1 MRQKRTAARNA
12 SPRETPGCIYAC
24 AGRAGTSAAA
34 TTRRT
39 STPPSISRRP
49 GNRSSPRSSRGRA
62 GAGATS
68 TRSTC
73 SLDKR
78 GKRGSGNTRTSA
90 VSEKEIDMFGLTP
103 LGVIHTAISLIAVAA
118 GLIALVRD
126 KKISP
131 RNVLGKVYVITTVLV
146 CLTGF
151 GIFQH
156 GGFGKPHALGIIT
169 LVVLGVAYVAGYTK
183 LYGRA
188 SPYIE
193 TVSYS
198 ATFLFHLI
206 PGITE
211 TTTRLPLGAP
221 LLPNAE
227 APALQA
233 ATAVMGVAF
242 LIGAALQVR
251 RLRAKLGRPAT

>member
-1 MRQKRTAARNA
+1 
-12 SPRETPGCIYAC
+12 
-24 AGRAGTSAAA
+24 
-34 TTRRT
+34 
-39 STPPSISRRP
+39 
-49 GNRSSPRSSRGRA
+49 
-62 GAGATS
+62 
-68 TRSTC
+68 
-73 SLDKR
+73 
-78 GKRGSGNTRTSA
+78 
-90 VSEKEIDMFGLTP
+90 MFGLTP
-103 LGVIHTAISLIAVAA
+103 LGVIHTAISLIAVAT
-118 GLIALVRD
+118 GLIALFRD
-126 KKISP
+126 KEISP
-131 RNVLGKVYVITTVLV
+131 RKGVGKIYIIATVLT

-183 LYGRA
+183 LYGRL
-188 SPYIE
+188 SLYIE

-221 LLPNAE
+221 LLPNAD

-233 ATAVMGVAF
+233 ATAVMGVVF
-242 LIGAALQVR
+242 LIGAALQVQ
-251 RLRAKLGRPAT
+251 RLRARLGGPAS

>member
-1 MRQKRTAARNA
+1 
-12 SPRETPGCIYAC
+12 
-24 AGRAGTSAAA
+24 
-34 TTRRT
+34 
-39 STPPSISRRP
+39 
-49 GNRSSPRSSRGRA
+49 
-62 GAGATS
+62 
-68 TRSTC
+68 
-73 SLDKR
+73 
-78 GKRGSGNTRTSA
+78 
-90 VSEKEIDMFGLTP
+90 MFGLTQ

-118 GLIALVRD
+118 GIIAFVRD
-126 KKISP
+126 KEISP
-131 RNVLGKVYVITTVLV
+131 RNMLGKIYVITTVLT

-183 LYGRA
+183 LYGRL

-198 ATFLFHLI
+198 ATFLFHMI
-206 PGITE
+206 PGVTE

-221 LLPNAE
+221 LLPNTD
-227 APALQA
+227 APALKV
-233 ATAVMGVAF
+233 ATAVLVVVF

-251 RLRAKLGRPAT
+251 RMRARLRPAT

>member
-1 MRQKRTAARNA
+1 L
-12 SPRETPGCIYAC
+12 SGGI
-24 AGRAGTSAAA
+24 
-34 TTRRT
+34 
-39 STPPSISRRP
+39 SIIHK
-49 GNRSSPRSSRGRA
+49 G
-62 GAGATS
+62 
-68 TRSTC
+68 
-73 SLDKR
+73 
-78 GKRGSGNTRTSA
+78 
-90 VSEKEIDMFGLTP
+90 EIKMFGLTP
-103 LGVIHTAISLIAVAA
+103 LGVVHTAISLIAVAA
-118 GLIALVRD
+118 GLIALIRD
-126 KKISP
+126 KEISP
-131 RNVLGKVYVITTVLV
+131 RNGVGKIYMIATILT

-183 LYGRA
+183 FYGRF

-233 ATAVMGVAF
+233 ASAVLGVLF
-242 LIGAALQVR
+242 LIGATLQVR
-251 RLRAKLGRPAT
+251 RMRARLGA

>member
-1 MRQKRTAARNA
+1 
-12 SPRETPGCIYAC
+12 
-24 AGRAGTSAAA
+24 
-34 TTRRT
+34 
-39 STPPSISRRP
+39 
-49 GNRSSPRSSRGRA
+49 
-62 GAGATS
+62 
-68 TRSTC
+68 
-73 SLDKR
+73 
-78 GKRGSGNTRTSA
+78 
-90 VSEKEIDMFGLTP
+90 MFYGLTQ

-118 GLIALVRD
+118 GLIALIRD
-126 KKISP
+126 KEISP
-131 RNVLGKVYVITTVLV
+131 RNTLGKVYVTTTVLV

-156 GGFGKPHALGIIT
+156 GGFGKPYVPGIIT
-169 LVVLGVAYVAGYTK
+169 LVVLGVAYVAGYTQ

-193 TVSYS
+193 PLSYS

-221 LLPNAE
+221 LLPNPE

-233 ATAVMGVAF
+233 ATAVLGVLF

-251 RLRAKLGRPAT
+251 RLRARLRPAS